1 MESDRELLE
10 RYLAQGEETAFGEL
24 VRRHLPH
31 VFGAA
36 LRRTGDRGLAED
48 VSQEVFC
55 DLARKARRLPAHVVL
70 AAWLHRATR
79 FAARDG
85 IRSGRRRNGEP
96 LGERVARLVRA
107 RHCGSC

>member
-10 RYLAQGEETAFGEL
+10 RYLAQGEETAFAEL

-48 VSQEVFC
+48 VSQEVFEVC
-55 DLARKARRLPAHVVL
+55 KGQDIYCAAAALRISTLPLFVVPPFRRLGQERRPA
-70 AAWLHRATR
+70 A
-79 FAARDG
+79 
-85 IRSGRRRNGEP
+85 
-96 LGERVARLVRA
+96 
-107 RHCGSC
+107 